1 MSAKAHVI
9 VYSKPGCHLCEE
21 AKEAIAASGCGDK
34 FELTEINIETDPRL
48 LERYQYDIPVIS
60 INGVDTFKH
69 RLDARQFRAA
79 IESLCNGS

>member
-21 AKEAIAASGCGDK
+21 AKAAMSGSGCSDK

-48 LERYQYDIPVIS
+48 FERYQYDIPVIS

-69 RLDARQFRAA
+69 RLDPRQFRAA
-79 IESLCNGS
+79 IESLGSGN

>member
-1 MSAKAHVI
+1 LAKAHVI

-21 AKEAIAASGCGDK
+21 AKAAITASGCSDK
-34 FELTEINIETDPRL
+34 FELTEINIEGDSSL

-69 RLDARQFRAA
+69 RLNPAEFREV
-79 IESLCNGS
+79 IERISTD

>member
-1 MSAKAHVI
+1 MI

-21 AKEAIAASGCGDK
+21 AKDAIHASGCSDK
-34 FELTEINIETDPRL
+34 FELTEINIETDPQL

-69 RLDARQFRAA
+69 RLDPAKFRAA
-79 IESLCNGS
+79 IEFHSHEN